1 MQKLRTGAILKR
13 SGAKSP
19 SQTTETTM
27 TILALKDN
35 LDWEVQKRPVWTA
48 DALNQPVQIEDKF
61 AVVRSDTD
69 KVLGIVGAN
78 YEFVQN
84 NVLKGLIAPMVEEGV
99 LTVEN
104 QGTLNHGGKVF
115 IQALIN
121 KEYRVLGEDYKGYI
135 TLLNGHVGTAS
146 VGIGTS
152 NTRVVCGNTYKMAN
166 ADLSEKFRHHAGV
179 NERVL
184 ESTAVLNYVDNAMR
198 IYAQHVDALAT
209 ARCTAGK
216 FETALEKI
224 FEKRVDQ
231 IKQID
236 QLNRLFYAGA
246 GNSGQNYYD
255 AFNAV
260 TDFASHKGNAGSAT
274 RFSYAN
280 FGVGAKLA
288 DRAMKVLTEMAAV

>member
-1 MQKLRTGAILKR
+1 
-13 SGAKSP
+13 
-19 SQTTETTM
+19 M

-35 LDWEVQKRPVWTA
+35 LDWTVGKRPVFTV

-84 NVLKGLIAPMVEEGV
+84 NVLKGLIAPMVEEGI
-99 LTVEN
+99 LIVEN

-121 KEYRVLGEDYKGYI
+121 KEYQVLGEDYKGYI

-152 NTRVVCGNTYKMAN
+152 NTRVVCGNTYKMASG
-166 ADLSEKFRHHAGV
+166 DLSEKFRHHAGV
-179 NERVL
+179 NEKVL
-184 ESTAVLNYVDNAMR
+184 ESTAVLTYVDNAMG
-198 IYAQHVDALAT
+198 IYANRVEKLAT
-209 ARCTAGK
+209 TRCTSGT
-216 FETALEKI
+216 FEVALEKI
-224 FEKRVDQ
+224 FQKRVDQ
-231 IKQID
+231 IKQVD
-236 QLNRLFYAGA
+236 QLNNLFYNGA
-246 GNSGQNYYD
+246 GNEGRSLYD

-260 TDFASHKGNAGSAT
+260 TDLASHKATPGSAS

-280 FGVGAKLA
+280 FGVGSKLA
-288 DRAMKVLTEMAAV
+288 ERAMHVLSEMALA